1 MQEKDRISLA
11 SNLIVIKQMKKTAFL
26 LVAAALSAAVFA
38 QSSESRRSDRKIL
51 ELKKIITISPTQEE
65 AIRSAYESY
74 SATTDSILYN
84 VSDPLQAAR
93 LTRANKRRYD
103 ETFMKTLTDAQRN
116 RYIRVTSTPEVEEK
130 AASRVAVMR
139 ESGDYTQAQLDSAQR
154 SIFEYLM
161 LEKIVYKRDKYDYRK
176 QRENITQLKARRPR
190 DLQRAEAQEKAR
202 IMRKHY
208 QGRIQW

>member
-1 MQEKDRISLA
+1 
-11 SNLIVIKQMKKTAFL
+11 MKKITLAI
-26 LVAAALSAAVFA
+26 AAAAFMTAAFA
-38 QSSESRRSDRKIL
+38 QEGTNRRSDRKIL

-65 AIRSAYESY
+65 AIRTAYEAY
-74 SATTDSILYN
+74 SATTDSILYD
-84 VSDPLQAAR
+84 VQDPLQAAR

-154 SIFEYLM
+154 SILEYVM

>member
-1 MQEKDRISLA
+1 
-11 SNLIVIKQMKKTAFL
+11 MKKITLAI
-26 LVAAALSAAVFA
+26 AAAAFVTAAFA
-38 QSSESRRSDRKIL
+38 HEGTNRRSDRKIL
-51 ELKKIITISPTQEE
+51 ELKKIITISPIQEE
-65 AIRSAYESY
+65 AIRTAYEAY
-74 SATTDSILYN
+74 SATTDSILYD
-84 VSDPLQAAR
+84 VQDPLQAAR

-190 DLQRAEAQEKAR
+190 DLKRAEAQEKAR